1 MLGFHHRLAFL
12 NTVQNRFAKERYE
25 RDLKALAFN
34 YGGLGA
40 LIAFVSA
47 GALLVILAYH
57 ADPAEN
63 HYRDIA
69 ENFAQSLSSASLN
82 ANVSGEVSLAK
93 GSTVSLA
100 NNQHVSLEAPS
111 DSSVVDAPQTPRST
125 ETNEMFQPSEK
136 QLGLNQQSEKSQAPK
151 TTYTIFET
159 APYRNGVVMTG
170 WEYEPENTQTPSAQY
185 CYFSGTEHGK
195 GVFIS
200 IARNRA
206 PLVVKDQ
213 NLIDPAEAFS
223 LCHWR

>member
-12 NTVQNRFAKERYE
+12 NTVQNRFVKERYD
-25 RDLKALAFN
+25 RDLKTLAFN

-47 GALLVILAYH
+47 GLLLIILAH
-57 ADPAEN
+57 NSDPTEN
-63 HYRDIA
+63 HYREIA
-69 ENFAQSLSSASLN
+69 ENFAQALSGAPLN

-93 GSTVSLA
+93 GAKVSLA
-100 NNQHVSLEAPS
+100 NDQHVSLETSS
-111 DSSVVDAPQTPRST
+111 DSSIVETPQKPRL
-125 ETNEMFQPSEK
+125 TNTNDMFHPSEK

-151 TTYTIFET
+151 TTYTIFKT

-170 WEYEPENTQTPSAQY
+170 WEYEPENTQIPSAQY
-185 CYFSGTEHGK
+185 CYFSGVEHGK
-195 GVFIS
+195 GAFIS
-200 IARNRA
+200 IGRDRA

-213 NLIDPAEAFS
+213 NLIDPTEAFR